1 MEYAYLKLISIF
13 NINNN
18 IGKYDYFC
26 LFSNLFGINLECI
39 RLYDQIDAYRILTYK
54 ELHDYLN
61 DQYVST
67 SHDECRLGR
76 LLLKLSSLTEFDRS
90 IIEEIFFVGL
100 IGMLLFFFFFFEL
113 FSFFCLF

>member
-1 MEYAYLKLISIF
+1 M
-13 NINNN
+13 
-18 IGKYDYFC
+18 
-26 LFSNLFGINLECI
+26 FGINLECI

-100 IGMLLFFFFFFEL
+100 IGMLFFL
-113 FSFFCLF
+113 NYFSNYSVFCLF